1 VAGILLQ
8 PQQQQQRRH
17 ISSSYPGIGMAGFL
31 MLQLLQQL
39 LLGALQAAN
48 EQHQK
53 YRVAGTSLD
62 GP

>member
-1 VAGILLQ
+1 
-8 PQQQQQRRH
+8 
-17 ISSSYPGIGMAGFL
+17 MAGFL